1 MGRCFRF
8 LNLMLLSCVLS
19 LRHFCED
26 GTQIF
31 SCPSE
36 STVICGHNAPAC
48 MALSCVVSL
57 HIANRAT
64 NRQRFARNMLTCPN
78 VQSNPSSPGRILQ
91 VMMIFCFGVETQTN
105 ITSAFSNGVEPHC
118 HSHQNR
124 DHCHIDACRRFATSS
139 PVGDTCS
146 QVRYGCG
153 EVKSLRLGMPFIQC
167 SAFVALWSSGQMP
180 VNPIF
185 VICSWIR
192 SDRMSRLF
200 NSPWQHQCR
209 MVFKLLLLL
218 TMVLV
223 FCVALLSESL
233 NRCCFM

>member
-1 MGRCFRF
+1 MVLKACSKTMETSRFKMERASTGNTNYVQDVMGRCFRF

-105 ITSAFSNGVEPHC
+105 ITSAFRTVLSHTATHIRTATTATLTHVGVLPHRVRLGT
-118 HSHQNR
+118 H
-124 DHCHIDACRRFATSS
+124 
-139 PVGDTCS
+139 VS

-153 EVKSLRLGMPFIQC
+153 EVKSLRLGMPFIH
-167 SAFVALWSSGQMP
+167 VL
-180 VNPIF
+180 
-185 VICSWIR
+185 
-192 SDRMSRLF
+192 
-200 NSPWQHQCR
+200 H
-209 MVFKLLLLL
+209 LLHCGLPAKCL
-218 TMVLV
+218 
-223 FCVALLSESL
+223 
-233 NRCCFM
+233 